1 MAVMSKEPLPPELGA
16 ALLVLLPS
24 PAELRF
30 IVRTG

>member
-1 MAVMSKEPLPPELGA
+1 MEPPAPELGA

-30 IVRTG
+30 IVHTG